1 MPMKDRAGLGS
12 DLTRKP
18 SVVVEPGPGLAAD
31 GGTLFIKQ
39 AGSAKHNC
47 SMNEIELK
55 FQVPAA
61 RRAQVDAAVAGRAP
75 QRRVRLQAV
84 YVDTPERLLAQAG
97 LALRVRREGR
107 EWVQTLKGP
116 TDDGISRA
124 EHNVGLGNATEVP
137 LADPA
142 RHRGTAVGERLLKL
156 LAAQPGAVL
165 GPLYRTDIL
174 RRSRLQRV
182 NGAPRPPHGDR
193 PPRGSTNS
201 GAAHRFVG
209 SGSVELAF
217 DEGRILAGDAH
228 IAVCELEIELVA
240 GSPLAVIDT
249 ARGWV
254 ARYGVWLD
262 TRSKAERGDLL
273 ARGEAE
279 APARGAA
286 PVELD
291 PGLSLHQAW
300 LRVLRSCA
308 EQVSVNASQVASGEH
323 GDEHVHQ
330 LRVGLRRLRSAMR
343 LFEFGGEPMLPGDVG
358 EAAASLFRRLGG
370 ARDQVAIQG
379 AFAADLTAALHSA
392 GVQGE
397 MPPALADAD
406 AQSATDVLRSAA
418 SQAFLLDLLAGA
430 HAGAHA
436 EAPVGDVGDGAASL
450 ELKAML
456 ARRLKRWHRQATRDA
471 QGYAELDDEGR
482 HRLRK
487 RIKRL
492 RYAVEFAGSLFS
504 RAAVRRY
511 LRALRALQ
519 DRLGAINDAVV
530 GIGAF
535 NAARDSDPRAWFAVG
550 WLAARR
556 DVLVT
561 DAKPELRR
569 FAKARGFWKD
579 K

>member
-1 MPMKDRAGLGS
+1 MDAASVVLGQRPAARRTVVFIKRAGS
-12 DLTRKP
+12 C
-18 SVVVEPGPGLAAD
+18 S
-31 GGTLFIKQ
+31 
-39 AGSAKHNC
+39 HNGF
-47 SMNEIELK
+47 MDEIELK
-55 FQVPAA
+55 FQVPPA
-61 RRAQVDAAVAGRAP
+61 RRAQVDAAVAGRAR

-84 YVDTPERLLAQAG
+84 YVDTPDRLLAQAG
-97 LALRVRREGR
+97 MALRVRREGR
-107 EWVQTLKGP
+107 DWVQTLKGP

-124 EHNVGLGNATEVP
+124 EHNVGLGHAPEMP

-142 RHRGTAVGERLLKL
+142 RHGGTAVGERLSTL
-156 LAAQPGAVL
+156 LATQPGAL
-165 GPLYRTDIL
+165 LSPLYRTDIL

-182 NGAPRPPHGDR
+182 IGAPRPPHGGR
-193 PPRGSTNS
+193 PPRGSRNS
-201 GAAHRFVG
+201 GAAHRFLG

-249 ARGWV
+249 ARRWV
-254 ARYGVWLD
+254 ARHGLWLD
-262 TRSKAERGDLL
+262 TRSKAERGDML
-273 ARGEAE
+273 ARGEAV

-286 PVELD
+286 AVELND
-291 PGLSLHQAW
+291 GLSLHQAW

-308 EQVSVNASQVASGEH
+308 EQISVNASQVASGEH

-343 LFEFGGEPMLPGDVG
+343 LFEFGGEPMLPGDIG

-392 GVQGE
+392 GVQGD
-397 MPPALADAD
+397 MPPAMVDAD
-406 AQSATDVLRSAA
+406 AQSTTDVLRSAA
-418 SQAFLLDLLAGA
+418 AQSFLLDLLAGA
-430 HAGAHA
+430 HV
-436 EAPVGDVGDGAASL
+436 EAAAGDGANT

-456 ARRLKRWHRQATRDA
+456 ARRLKRWHRNAARDA

-492 RYAVEFAGSLFS
+492 RYAVEFAGSLFP
-504 RAAVRRY
+504 RVAVRRY
-511 LRALRALQ
+511 LRVLRALQ

-530 GIGAF
+530 GMAAF
-535 NAARDSDPRAWFAVG
+535 NAARDRHPRAWFAVG

-556 DVLVT
+556 DVLVVE
-561 DAKPELRR
+561 AKPELRR
-569 FAKARGFWKD
+569 FAKAPGFWKD

>member
-1 MPMKDRAGLGS
+1 
-12 DLTRKP
+12 
-18 SVVVEPGPGLAAD
+18 
-31 GGTLFIKQ
+31 
-39 AGSAKHNC
+39 
-47 SMNEIELK
+47 MNEIELK
-55 FQVPAA
+55 FQVPAS

-116 TDDGISRA
+116 TDDGIRRA
-124 EHNVGLGNATEVP
+124 EHNVRLGNAPEVP

-142 RHRGTAVGERLLKL
+142 RHCGTAVGERLLKL

-182 NGAPRPPHGDR
+182 DGAPRPPHGGS
-193 PPRGSTNS
+193 PPRGARNA
-201 GAAHRFVG
+201 GAAHRFLG

-254 ARYGVWLD
+254 ARHGVWLD

-286 PVELD
+286 AVELD

-343 LFEFGGEPMLPGDVG
+343 LFEFGGESMLPGDVG

-392 GVQGE
+392 GVPGD
-397 MPPALADAD
+397 MPPAMADAD

-430 HAGAHA
+430 HA
-436 EAPVGDVGDGAASL
+436 EAPVGDIGDGAASL

-471 QGYAELDDEGR
+471 QGYAQLDDEGR

-492 RYAVEFAGSLFS
+492 RYAVEFAASLFP

-535 NAARDSDPRAWFAVG
+535 SAFSAARDSDPRAWFAVG

-561 DAKPELRR
+561 AAKPELRR
-569 FAKARGFWKD
+569 FAKAPGFWKD